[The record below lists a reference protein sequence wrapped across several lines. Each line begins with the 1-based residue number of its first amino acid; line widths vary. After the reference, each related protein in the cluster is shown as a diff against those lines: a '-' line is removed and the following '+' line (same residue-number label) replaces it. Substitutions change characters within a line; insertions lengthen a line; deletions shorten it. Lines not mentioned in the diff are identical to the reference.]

1 MMEDPMDSNQ
11 EAPRPE
17 EAIQPAPADPS
28 PGAPNVGAPVG
39 PGPTAMPPL
48 KPRRNRWLDV
58 ALGLAAVVAVAG
70 IAFAAGRLTA
80 PQPTFGLGANF
91 GANGGGSAPGSSP
104 GAGFRGGLGG
114 TIALE
119 GTITAVSAD
128 QLTLKL
134 DSGQTVTVPLNAA
147 TAYHRQAAAGSAD
160 VQSGSKVLVQ
170 LQSSAS
176 GGGGIQTGQLAPAA
190 NVTLVSP

>member
-1 MMEDPMDSNQ
+1 MMEDPMDTNH
-11 EAPRPE
+11 ETPRPE
-17 EAIQPAPADPS
+17 EPIQPAPAAPS
-28 PGAPNVGAPVG
+28 ATALQTSTPIGPV
-39 PGPTAMPPL
+39 PAAVPSL

-80 PQPTFGLGANF
+80 PQRTFGLGANF
-91 GANGGGSAPGSSP
+91 GANGTGAAPGSSP
-104 GAGFRGGLGG
+104 GTGFRGGFGG
-114 TIALE
+114 TLALE
-119 GTITAVSAD
+119 GTITAMSAD

-134 DSGQTVTVPLNAA
+134 DSGQTVTVPLNAT
-147 TAYHRQAAAGSAD
+147 TAYHRQTAAGAAD

-176 GGGGIQTGQLAPAA
+176 GGGGFRTGQLAPAA

>member
-1 MMEDPMDSNQ
+1 MMEDPMDTNQ
-11 EAPRPE
+11 EPRAE
-17 EAIQPAPADPS
+17 EAIQPAPAAPS
-28 PGAPNVGAPVG
+28 ATALQASTPIGPVPAPV
-39 PGPTAMPPL
+39 PPL

-80 PQPTFGLGANF
+80 PQRTFGLGANGT
-91 GANGGGSAPGSSP
+91 GAAPGSSP
-104 GAGFRGGLGG
+104 GTGFRGGFGG
-114 TIALE
+114 TLALE
-119 GTITAVSAD
+119 GTITAISAD

-134 DSGQTVTVPLNAA
+134 DSGQTVTVPLNAT
-147 TAYHRQAAAGSAD
+147 TAYHRQTAAGASD

-176 GGGGIQTGQLAPAA
+176 GGGGFRTGQLAPAA
-190 NVTLVSP
+190 NITLISP